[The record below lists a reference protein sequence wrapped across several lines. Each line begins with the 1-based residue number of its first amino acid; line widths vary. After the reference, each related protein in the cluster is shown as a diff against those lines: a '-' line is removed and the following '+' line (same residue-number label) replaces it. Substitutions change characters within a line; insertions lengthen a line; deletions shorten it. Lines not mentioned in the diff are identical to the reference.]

1 MLEFDR
7 FLCIAASAN
16 PLSVKEIVI
25 GLALYPL
32 FLFMADDRLNGSCLM
47 PNDDWLGLQCTAP
60 EVSRQDDACDV
71 KRGFLTMT
79 TTNEGPT
86 TVKEKKD

>member
-47 PNDDWLGLQCTAP
+47 PNDDWLGLKSVNDWFAKLFYYIMGTLPIGA
-60 EVSRQDDACDV
+60 SLYIAH
-71 KRGFLTMT
+71 
-79 TTNEGPT
+79 
-86 TVKEKKD
+86 